1 MQSKP
6 HDGSTTGRGRGFTLI
21 ELLVV
26 VSVIAILMGLLLPA
40 VQQSRESARRLQC
53 VNHLKQIGLA
63 LQSYHSTY
71 ERFPAIVSPTAWTLG
86 KPIPWSGHEYSPL
99 ARCLAEME
107 QVPLY
112 NSVNFTN
119 PTASAFSILQNQ
131 TAMQTTIETF
141 VCPSDTSSGVPGYAR
156 VNYRFSHG
164 TTALFA
170 PGNADPQSW
179 DGSFSVHRFYRAAD
193 FADGLSNTI
202 GASERLQGD
211 WETTQFKRGGDYRL
225 TIIDID
231 YGHWQPDR
239 SLSLC
244 AAWPMGGPHESR
256 SGESWFLSAN
266 HFTNYNHVQTP
277 NGAVADCAFD
287 NLTESLHHRSMHNGV
302 FTATSHHS
310 GGVNAMRM
318 DGSVQFEHDG
328 ISLGVWRALATRSGG
343 EVISSGN

>member
-6 HDGSTTGRGRGFTLI
+6 LDGSTAGRGRGFTLI

-26 VSVIAILMGLLLPA
+26 ISVIAILMGLLLPA

-71 ERFPAIVSPTAWTLG
+71 ERFPAIISPTAWTLG
-86 KPIPWSGHEYSPL
+86 RAGPWSGHEYSPL

-119 PTASAFSILQNQ
+119 PTVSAFSILQNQ
-131 TAMQTTIETF
+131 TAMLTTVETF
-141 VCPSDTSSGVPGYAR
+141 ICPSDTLAGVAGYAR
-156 VNYRFSHG
+156 ANYRFSHG
-164 TTALFA
+164 TTTQFS
-170 PGNADPQSW
+170 PGQPDPQTW
-179 DGSFSVHRFYRAAD
+179 DGPFSVHRFYRAAD

-202 GASERLQGD
+202 GASERLQGG
-211 WETTQFKRGGDYRL
+211 WETTQFKRGGDYKL
-225 TIIDID
+225 TMIGSDRNQ
-231 YGHWQPDR
+231 WQPDLA
-239 SLSLC
+239 LSLC
-244 AAWPMGGPHESR
+244 AAWSKGGPHESR
-256 SGESWFLSAN
+256 AGESWFLSGN

-277 NGAVADCAFD
+277 NGAVADCSFD
-287 NLTESLHHRSMHNGV
+287 ENTDSLHHRSFHNGV
-302 FTATSHHS
+302 FTASSQHP

-318 DGSVQFEHDG
+318 DGSVRFEHDG
-328 ISLGVWRALATRSGG
+328 VSLGVWRALATRSGG